1 MSSSAPISRLSQ
13 WLERAP
19 AWLLAGVFV
28 GAAAFVTVAMLRA
41 RDAEGVAPWLLLLGA
56 FIVGAY
62 RPPREVAVAG
72 IAMAVLLLA
81 LLVGDVPDFGGVEFV
96 VTTGAFGI
104 VILIGWTMQSRRRR
118 IEAFERERLAA
129 ERRAAADERLRIAQE
144 MHDVVAHSL
153 GLIAVQA
160 GVGMHVIDS
169 DPAEAKRSLESIS
182 VASRSS
188 LAEIR
193 RLLGVIRTADGAPS
207 YTPAP
212 GLADL
217 SRLAEDVTAAGLQ
230 VQVQIE
236 GDIDGVPPGVGL
248 AAYRIVQEALTNSIR
263 HANARHSVVALD
275 NGAGQLVIEVTDDGN
290 GPKVTN
296 GGGNGLVGMRERV
309 AVYGGSLEAGAGPE
323 GGFRVTARLPYE
335 EEPVA

>member
-1 MSSSAPISRLSQ
+1 MTRLSH
-13 WLERAP
+13 WLERTP
-19 AWLLAGVFV
+19 PWLLAAVFV
-28 GAAAFVTVAMLRA
+28 GCAAFVTVSMLRA
-41 RDAEGVAPWLLLLGA
+41 HDAEGVAPTLLLLGA

-62 RPPREVAVAG
+62 RPAREVAVAA
-72 IAMAVLLLA
+72 IAMGA
-81 LLVGDVPDFGGVEFV
+81 LLVALILGDVPEFGGVEFA
-96 VTTGAFGI
+96 VTAGAFGI
-104 VILIGWTMQSRRRR
+104 VMLIGWTMQSRRRR

-182 VASRSS
+182 QASRSS

-217 SRLAEDVTAAGLQ
+217 SRLAEDVTAAGLT
-230 VQVQIE
+230 VDVRIE
-236 GDIDGVPPGVGL
+236 GDIGDVPPGIGL

-263 HANARHSVVALD
+263 HASASHSVVSLD
-275 NGAGQLVIEVTDDGN
+275 NDAGELVIEITDDGN
-290 GPKVTN
+290 GPKGNT

-309 AVYGGSLEAGAGPE
+309 AVYGGSLEAGAGPD
-323 GGFRVTARLPYE
+323 GGFRVTARLPYDE
-335 EEPVA
+335 AERGT

>member
-1 MSSSAPISRLSQ
+1 MPSTAPLTRLSH
-13 WLERAP
+13 WLERSP
-19 AWLLAGVFV
+19 SWLLTAVFM
-28 GAAAFVTVAMLRA
+28 GCAAFVTVAMLRA
-41 RDAEGVAPWLLLLGA
+41 HDAEGVAPWLLLLAA

-62 RPPREVAVAG
+62 RPAREVAAAA
-72 IAMAVLLLA
+72 IAMGALLVA
-81 LLVGDVPDFGGVEFV
+81 LLVGDVPDFGGVEFA
-96 VTTGAFGI
+96 VTACAFGI

-118 IEAFERERLAA
+118 IEAFDRERLAA
-129 ERRAAADERLRIAQE
+129 ERRAASDERLRIAQE

-182 VASRSS
+182 QASRSS

-193 RLLGVIRTADGAPS
+193 RLLGVIRTGDGAPS

-217 SRLAEDVTAAGLQ
+217 PRLATDVTAAGLA
-230 VQVQIE
+230 VDVQIE
-236 GDIDGVPPGVGL
+236 GDVGGVPPGVGL

-263 HANARHSVVALD
+263 PASASHSVVRLD
-275 NGAGQLVIEVTDDGN
+275 NGAGELVLEITDDGD
-290 GPKVTN
+290 GPKGTT

-309 AVYGGSLEAGAGPE
+309 AVYGGTLDAGAGPD
-323 GGFRVTARLPYE
+323 GGFRVVARLPYDDAE
-335 EEPVA
+335 R

>member
-1 MSSSAPISRLSQ
+1 M
-13 WLERAP
+13 ERSP
-19 AWLLAGVFV
+19 AWLIV
-28 GAAAFVTVAMLRA
+28 GAFIGCGLSVTVVMLRTD
-41 RDAEGVAPWLLLLGA
+41 DAGGVAPTLLLLGA

-62 RPPREVAVAG
+62 RPAREVAVAA
-72 IAMAVLLLA
+72 IAMAGMLVVLLLGA
-81 LLVGDVPDFGGVEFV
+81 IPEFGGVEFA

-104 VILIGWTMQSRRRR
+104 VMLIGWTMQSRRRR

-169 DPAEAKRSLESIS
+169 DPAEAKRSLENIS
-182 VASRSS
+182 QASRSS

-193 RLLGVIRTADGAPS
+193 RLLGVIRTTDGAPS

-217 SRLAEDVTAAGLQ
+217 RRLAKDVTAAGLT
-230 VQVQIE
+230 VEVQIE
-236 GDIDGVPPGVGL
+236 GDVDGVPPGVGL

-263 HANARHSVVALD
+263 HAGASHSVVRLD
-275 NGAGQLVIEVTDDGN
+275 SDAGQLVIEVTDDGN

-309 AVYGGSLEAGAGPE
+309 AVYGGSLEAGAGPG
-323 GGFRVTARLPYE
+323 GGFRVIARVPYE
-335 EEPVA
+335 EGAIT

>member
-1 MSSSAPISRLSQ
+1 MPSTAPTTRLSQ

-19 AWLLAGVFV
+19 AWVLVGVFV
-28 GAAAFVTVAMLRA
+28 SCGTLVTVAMLRA
-41 RDAEGVAPWLLLLGA
+41 HDAEGVAPFLLLLGV
-56 FIVGAY
+56 FVVGAY
-62 RPPREVAVAG
+62 RPAREVAAAG
-72 IAMAVLLLA
+72 IAMGVLLLA
-81 LLVGDVPDFGGVEFV
+81 LLVGDVPDFGGVEFA
-96 VTTGAFGI
+96 VTAGAFGI
-104 VILIGWTMQSRRRR
+104 VMLIGWTMQSRRRR
-118 IEAFERERLAA
+118 IEAFDRERLAA
-129 ERRAAADERLRIAQE
+129 ERRAASDERLRIAQE

-182 VASRSS
+182 QASRSS

-212 GLADL
+212 GLVDL
-217 SRLAEDVTAAGLQ
+217 PRLATDVTAAGLA
-230 VQVQIE
+230 VDVQIE
-236 GDIDGVPPGVGL
+236 GGMDGVPPGVGL

-263 HANARHSVVALD
+263 HASASHSVVRID
-275 NGAGQLVIEVTDDGN
+275 NGAGELLVEITDDGD
-290 GPKVTN
+290 GPKGTT

-309 AVYGGSLEAGAGPE
+309 AVYGGSLDAGAGPD
-323 GGFRVTARLPYE
+323 GGFRVVARLPYDDAE
-335 EEPVA
+335 R